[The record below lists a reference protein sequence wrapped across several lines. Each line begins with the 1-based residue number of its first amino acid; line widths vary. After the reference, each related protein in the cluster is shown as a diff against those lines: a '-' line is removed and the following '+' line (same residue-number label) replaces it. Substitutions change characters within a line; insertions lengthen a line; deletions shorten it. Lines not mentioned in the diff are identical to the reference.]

1 MKPFKICPKCS
12 YTWKS
17 RNDFLGDP
25 SVCLVGFQANFKET
39 EPGHYFFNHILGGN
53 HCDTTL
59 AVEVEAFLS
68 LYKENMFTDIK
79 FGSPT
84 CEEHCSSVADLAQ
97 CPVECKNAVARK
109 IMQAFSH
116 CKDG

>member
-39 EPGHYFFNHILGGN
+39 EAGHYLFNHNSGGN
-53 HCDTTL
+53 HCSTTL
-59 AVEVEAFLS
+59 AVGVEAFLS
-68 LYKENMFTDIK
+68 LHKGTMFTDIK
-79 FGSPT
+79 FESPM
-84 CEEHCSSVADLAQ
+84 CEEHCSRVEDLSQ
-97 CPVECKNAVARK
+97 CPVECKNAVARE
-109 IMQAFSH
+109 IMQAFSK
-116 CKDG
+116 CKCE